1 VSETVL
7 KTRLTEKFDLTYP
20 IVLAPM
26 APASGGALAGAV
38 SAAGGLGLVGGGYGD
53 ADWIRTEFA
62 NAGNQ
67 KVGCGFITWSMARDP
82 GLLDLA
88 LSYNPVAMMLSFA
101 DPAPF
106 APRIKAAGIPLI
118 CQVQTLD
125 HARRALEVG
134 ADILV
139 AQGTEAGGHGQAARS
154 TLPFVPAVAD
164 LLAQRAPDAL
174 LLAAGGIADGRGV
187 AAALML
193 GADGVLMGTRFW
205 ATQEAL
211 VHPAAKARVLDADG
225 DETLRTRVYDIVRK
239 KAWPAIY
246 TGRLMRNGFITRW
259 HGQEEELERQRAHEI
274 GAVEAAG
281 ETGDFDVANVT
292 VGESIGLIRDIPPAG
307 DLVRRIGEEAIAR
320 LKGASALL
328 SES

>member
-1 VSETVL
+1 
-7 KTRLTEKFDLTYP
+7 
-20 IVLAPM
+20 
-26 APASGGALAGAV
+26 
-38 SAAGGLGLVGGGYGD
+38 
-53 ADWIRTEFA
+53 
-62 NAGNQ
+62 
-67 KVGCGFITWSMARDP
+67 
-82 GLLDLA
+82 
-88 LSYNPVAMMLSFA
+88 MMLSFA

-106 APRIKAAGIPLI
+106 APRIKEAGIPLI

-139 AQGTEAGGHGQAARS
+139 AQGTEAGGHGQDARS

-211 VHPAAKARVLDADG
+211 VHPAAKARILEADG
-225 DETLRTRVYDIVRK
+225 DETVRTRVYDIVRK
-239 KAWPAIY
+239 KAWPPIY
-246 TGRLMRNGFITRW
+246 TGRLMRNGFIARW
-259 HGQEEELERQRAHEI
+259 HGAEETLADQRAEEI

-292 VGESIGLIRDIPPAG
+292 VGEAIGLIRDIPKAG
-307 DLVRRIGEEAIAR
+307 DLVHRIGAETLAR
-320 LKGASALL
+320 LNRASAFVV
-328 SES
+328 